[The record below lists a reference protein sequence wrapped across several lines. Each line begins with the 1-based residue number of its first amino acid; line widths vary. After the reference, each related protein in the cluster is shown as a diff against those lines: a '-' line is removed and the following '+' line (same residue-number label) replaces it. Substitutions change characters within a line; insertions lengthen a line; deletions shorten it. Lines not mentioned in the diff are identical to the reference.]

1 MLDVRREDCKLCPDV
16 SKLELFT
23 DIQVFLMLEKGIT
36 QVDITQAVKIYV
48 KASNKDM
55 VDFYNHHE
63 LIKFLAYIAANN
75 LYV

>member
-23 DIQVFLMLEKGIT
+23 QVFLMLEKGIT

-48 KASNKDM
+48 KASNKYM

-75 LYV
+75 PYV